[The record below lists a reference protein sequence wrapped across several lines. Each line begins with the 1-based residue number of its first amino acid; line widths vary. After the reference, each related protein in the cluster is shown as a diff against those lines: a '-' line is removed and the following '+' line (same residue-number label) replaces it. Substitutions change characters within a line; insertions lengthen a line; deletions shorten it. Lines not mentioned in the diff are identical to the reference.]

1 MDIKLPPQKKT
12 YKQKNTKWRKECAN
26 ALDTGVSYHFNAS
39 TRRTVKNKY
48 INQNLYEGKLDPR
61 DMVSVLNPGNVDAS
75 FIPKNIQHQ
84 PILVPKIDLLVG
96 EELKRPFDWAVM
108 IGDPS
113 GISMKEEEK
122 KKLIDKRITE
132 FIESSSEEKSDEE
145 LKAEM
150 GKMNIFFR
158 YEWKDLREVRASK
171 LLKHYYKAL
180 NFKEK
185 FNEGFKDALING
197 EEIYQCDIQG
207 NEPTFTRLN
216 TSKVYTVRS
225 GYSSRVEDSDII
237 ILEDYWSPGKVID
250 EFYDQLKPSEVD
262 RLSNGYMSSDGN
274 FSQEAFAQSFIIGE
288 AGTQMIDGLMSAV
301 EVGGNDISKVYID
314 SDGNVRV
321 IRGYWRSQK
330 LVLRV
335 SYYDEETGDLQTKI
349 MSEEYIVDEGR
360 GETAEKLWVNE
371 WWEMTKVGSDIYL
384 SMQPKQV
391 QYSRMSNP
399 SKGHPGIMGE
409 IYNFNQG
416 KSTSM
421 IDRMKSYQYLYD
433 IIWYRVNRAIEKN
446 LGKILEVDL
455 AKMPAKWTIHKW
467 LGYAADYGIGFVDSS
482 KEIMKGPATG
492 RTAGMY
498 NTTGKAIDV
507 ETGNYIQQ
515 HINLLEYI
523 KSEMS
528 EIVGITPQ
536 RQGAVSSQETVGGVE
551 RAVMQ
556 SSNNTEWW
564 FQKHERLKLR
574 ALTVFLE
581 TAKIALKGNK
591 LKLQNILDD
600 FSTEVFE
607 VDGDQF
613 AEMDYDIFILAD
625 NRIKEMDQ
633 ALNQMA
639 HAFMQNGGSMGVV
652 MDILFSESMADKRK
666 RIELAEFEK
675 SQQEQA
681 AQEQAMKMQKEQLAA
696 AEAEKAKEREV
707 ELYTVDA
714 NNAAKIL
721 VEEMKQNGASKKL
734 DLDEKMSSKDIMIK
748 IKELEQEMIQA
759 KEKLSVER
767 QKIKMKKVS

>member
-12 YKQKNTKWRKECAN
+12 YKQKTKKWRKECADS
-26 ALDTGVSYHFNAS
+26 LDVGISYHFNAS

-48 INQNLYEGKLDPR
+48 INQNLYEGKLDMR
-61 DMVSVLNPGNVDAS
+61 DMVTVLNPGNMRAD

-84 PILVPKIDLLVG
+84 PIMVPKIDLLVG
-96 EELKRPFDWAVM
+96 EELKRPFDWSVM
-108 IGDPS
+108 VGDS
-113 GISMKEEEK
+113 TGISQKVNDK
-122 KKLIDKRITE
+122 KDLIDKRITE
-132 FIESSSEEKSDEE
+132 LIESNPNQKSDDEI
-145 LKAEM
+145 KAELD
-150 GKMNIFFR
+150 KMNIYFR

-171 LLKHYYKAL
+171 LLHHYYKAL

-197 EEIYQCDIQG
+197 EEIYQCDIEG
-207 NEPTFTRLN
+207 NEPTFIRLN

-225 GYSSRVEDSDII
+225 GYSSKVEDSDII
-237 ILEDYWSPGKVID
+237 ILEDYWSPGKIID
-250 EFYDQLKPSEVD
+250 TFYDQLKPAEID
-262 RLSNGYMSSDGN
+262 RLSEGYISSDGN

-288 AGTQMIDGLMSAV
+288 PGVEMIDGLLSAV
-301 EVGGNDISKVYID
+301 EIGGNEISKVYVD
-314 SDGNVRV
+314 NSGNVRV

-335 SYYDEETGDLQTKI
+335 TYFDEEGDKQTKI

-371 WWEMTKVGSDIYL
+371 WWEMTKVGADIYL
-384 SMQPKQV
+384 SMRPKQV

-399 SKGHPGIMGE
+399 SKGHPGIVGE

-421 IDRMKSYQYLYD
+421 VDRMKSYQYLYD

-455 AKMPAKWTIHKW
+455 AKMPAKWNIHKW
-467 LGYAADYGIGFVDSS
+467 LGYAVDYGIGFVDST

-492 RTAGMY
+492 KTAGMY

-536 RQGAVSSQETVGGVE
+536 RQGAVSSNETVGGVE

-581 TAKIALKGNK
+581 TAKIALKGNS
-591 LKLQNILDD
+591 LKLQHIMDD

-607 VDGDQF
+607 VDGDEF
-613 AEMDYDIFILAD
+613 AEMDYDIFLLAE
-625 NRIKEMDQ
+625 NRVKEMDQ
-633 ALNQMA
+633 TLNQMA
-639 HAFMQNGGSMGVV
+639 HAYMQSGGSMGVV

-666 RIELAEFEK
+666 RIELAEFDKAKNEQAK
-675 SQQEQA
+675 QEQA
-681 AQEQAMKMQKEQLAA
+681 VKLQQDQIAS
-696 AEAEKAKEREV
+696 AEAEKDKERELKTYEIDV
-707 ELYTVDA
+707 
-714 NNAAKIL
+714 NNATKIL
-721 VEEMKQNGASKKL
+721 IEEIKQGTADKKI
-734 DLDEKMSSKDIMIK
+734 DLDEKTSSKDIMLR
-748 IKELEQEMIQA
+748 IKELEQEMTQHR
-759 KEKLSVER
+759 EKMQVER
-767 QKIKMKKVS
+767 QKATMKKVG